1 MRTRNEKTDL
11 RACRIGDRGGGRF
24 HSSDLFGWPA
34 FFEIHLSGNFMELPK
49 RDCLGLCHRLD
60 LRLGVSRQRIFFSL
74 LSASMDARNWRVM
87 LVVTLLTFL
96 IVVPITPVVILLIVN
111 VMFNEPITPIMV
123 KVMGI
128 GAPVY
133 IVVLCLVY
141 LWFPWR
147 QNFRLLVNGWGRWR
161 VGLFGVLSCSY
172 MGFLT
177 WLGMFLYLGI
187 MKQ

>member
-1 MRTRNEKTDL
+1 MKK
-11 RACRIGDRGGGRF
+11 RIYVRVGLGIAAVAGFILLTYLAGP
-24 HSSDLFGWPA
+24 LFSRSTFP
-34 FFEIHLSGNFMELPK
+34 EILWNYRSGIAWAYVIVWIFGSALVANGF
-49 RDCLGLCHRLD
+49 
-60 LRLGVSRQRIFFSL
+60 FFSL